1 MHVVDLVVDV
11 DPARDHVLGPE
22 DALVTVVEYGDF
34 ECPACRDARGAVD
47 DASAAFGDRLRVVFR
62 HLPVPRS
69 HPNAVPAALA
79 AEAAAAQGAFWPM
92 HERLYEHQDRLS
104 RQDLVGHA
112 AALGLDADAVG
123 RAIDE
128 ESFATR
134 IEADVD
140 SALRSGVTGTPA
152 FFVAGRLLTTGW
164 ADGGL
169 RQAVEDAAGRA
180 AESR

>member
-1 MHVVDLVVDV
+1 MVDLVEDV
-11 DPARDHVLGPE
+11 DPARDHVRGPA

-34 ECPACRDARGAVD
+34 ECPACGDARSAVE
-47 DASAAFGDRLRVVFR
+47 DAVAAFDDHLRVVFR

-79 AEAAAAQGAFWPM
+79 AEAAADQGAFWPM

-112 AALGLDADAVG
+112 AALGLDAEAVG

-128 ESFATR
+128 ERFASR
-134 IEADVD
+134 IEEDVD
-140 SALRSGVTGTPA
+140 SGLRSGVTGTPA
-152 FFVAGRLLTTGW
+152 FFVDGRILTTGW

-169 RQAVEDAAGRA
+169 RTAVERAVGRA